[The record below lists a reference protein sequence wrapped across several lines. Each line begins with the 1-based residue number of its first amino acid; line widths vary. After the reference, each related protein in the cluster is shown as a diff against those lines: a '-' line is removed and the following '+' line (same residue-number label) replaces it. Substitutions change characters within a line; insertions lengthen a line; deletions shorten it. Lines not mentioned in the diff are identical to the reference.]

1 MNANRLK
8 TPIPSMRKLDVTAN
22 PPRPHF
28 SPSGSRP
35 EHVGFAFVSVSGE
48 VRLAIT
54 HLPSEGHALG
64 FRDDAQAAALD
75 SLIELYGRLPRTP
88 SNAPVRDR
96 ACQRLRALGV
106 TIAEEAEASD
116 RRAEQLGVDRA
127 IVALREA
134 REALVRAADRLDR
147 EGVGSFEQDECGCA
161 VDTID
166 NALAAMGVRS

>member
-1 MNANRLK
+1 M
-8 TPIPSMRKLDVTAN
+8 
-22 PPRPHF
+22 PPHSDPLTM
-28 SPSGSRP
+28 P
-35 EHVGFAFVSVSGE
+35 
-48 VRLAIT
+48 
-54 HLPSEGHALG
+54 
-64 FRDDAQAAALD
+64 
-75 SLIELYGRLPRTP
+75 RLPRTP

-106 TIAEEAEASD
+106 GITEEAEASD
-116 RRAEQLGVDRA
+116 RKAEQLGVDRA

-147 EGVGSFEQDECGCA
+147 EGVGSFEQDECTCA